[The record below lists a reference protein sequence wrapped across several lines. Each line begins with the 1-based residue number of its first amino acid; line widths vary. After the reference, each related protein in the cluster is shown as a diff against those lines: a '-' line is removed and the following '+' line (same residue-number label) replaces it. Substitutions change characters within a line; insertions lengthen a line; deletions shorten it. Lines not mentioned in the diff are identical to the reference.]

1 MNDEYA
7 NNKIIHGYCL
17 LLISAFFRG
26 LTSQEIN
33 SDRINHVPKLEYRI
47 IIIIYSRSD
56 ICISTFEFRVL
67 ETRYRRPVLSDPHKT
82 CFPIKVPAVEP
93 YYVRPVHVSPWLSG

>member
-1 MNDEYA
+1 MTNEMNDEYA

-33 SDRINHVPKLEYRI
+33 SDHINHVPKLEYRI
-47 IIIIYSRSD
+47 IIIFTRQPSRYLHIYVSLVRD
-56 ICISTFEFRVL
+56 
-67 ETRYRRPVLSDPHKT
+67 
-82 CFPIKVPAVEP
+82 AV
-93 YYVRPVHVSPWLSG
+93 